1 LRRHDRAWNAPG
13 DRAAALALAR
23 ETIAAD
29 PDDPVAL
36 EYAGYAL
43 AGLQVDRS
51 AAITALNRA
60 LRMHPNSAE
69 LLNLLGYVH
78 CYDDNPELAVGCF
91 ERALQLSPLDPDSG
105 STLNGLGIAL
115 MLMGRDDR
123 ALPALKRAV
132 DESPNH
138 LAAHL
143 YLIFA
148 FTRLGRIDE
157 ARTAAARLLE
167 LRPEYRFEVRNT
179 KSGNETFRAELR
191 EAVVTAG
198 IPE

>member
-1 LRRHDRAWNAPG
+1 LRRHDRAWDAAG

-23 ETIAAD
+23 EIIAAD

-36 EYAGYAL
+36 GYAGYAL
-43 AGLQVDRS
+43 AALQVDRP
-51 AAITALNRA
+51 AAFTALNRA

-69 LLNLLGYVH
+69 LLNLLAFVH
-78 CYDDNPELAVGCF
+78 LYDNNPEPAVGYL
-91 ERALQLSPLDPDSG
+91 ERALQLSPSDPDIG
-105 STLNGLGIAL
+105 STLCGLGIAL

-138 LAAHL
+138 LGAHL
-143 YLIFA
+143 HLIFA
-148 FTRLGRIDE
+148 FNRLGRNDE
-157 ARTAAARLLE
+157 ARAAAARLLE
-167 LRPEYRFEVRNT
+167 LRPDYRFEGRT
-179 KSGNETFRAELR
+179 RSGNETFRAGLR
-191 EAVVTAG
+191 EAVVSAG